1 MPRTKKTTGNPMGRP
16 RIEIDE
22 NQFNKL
28 CELQCTEEEIAGFF
42 ECSVDTLNNWC
53 KRTFDCTF
61 SEKYTQK
68 TARGKIALRRIQL
81 QHAQKSPSMA
91 IFLGKQW
98 LGQRD
103 RIEQTATIEVEDLSP
118 LAAMLADDK
127 GDVAYDATIVEP
139 DTE

>member
-1 MPRTKKTTGNPMGRP
+1 MAKMGRP
-16 RIEIDE
+16 QIPIDE
-22 NQFNKL
+22 KQFDKL

-53 KRTFDCTF
+53 KRMFNCTF
-61 SEKYTQK
+61 SEKYRQK
-68 TARGKIALRRIQL
+68 ATRGKIALRRLQL

-103 RIEQTATIEVEDLSP
+103 RIEQTVMEVEDLSP
-118 LAAMLADDK
+118 LAEMLR
-127 GDVAYDATIVEP
+127 GDVAREATNCDEENTN
-139 DTE
+139 D

>member
-1 MPRTKKTTGNPMGRP
+1 MAKKPTGRPNGRP

-42 ECSVDTLNNWC
+42 ECSVETLNNWC
-53 KRTFDCTF
+53 KRTFGCTF
-61 SEKYTQK
+61 FEKYRQK
-68 TARGKIALRRIQL
+68 ATRGKIALRRIQL

-127 GDVAYDATIVEP
+127 E
-139 DTE
+139 

>member
-1 MPRTKKTTGNPMGRP
+1 MAKKPTGRPNGRP

-42 ECSVDTLNNWC
+42 ECSVETLNNWC
-53 KRTFDCTF
+53 KRTFGCTF
-61 SEKYTQK
+61 FEKYRQK
-68 TARGKIALRRIQL
+68 ATRGKIALRRLQL

-118 LAAMLADDK
+118 LAAMLADDSK
-127 GDVAYDATIVEP
+127 E
-139 DTE
+139 